1 MAIKL
6 TTEQKKDFKRIAEI
20 QGTDTEK
27 RGLIAKNKAFLDE
40 NESELRKGIV
50 VDGLRIVCRVT
61 KNYVIEEV

>member
-6 TTEQKKDFKRIAEI
+6 TAEQKKDFKRIAEI

-27 RGLIAKNKAFLDE
+27 RGLIAKNKAFLNA
-40 NESELRKGIV
+40 NEDELRKGV
-50 VDGLRIVCRVT
+50 VTDGLRIVCRVT